1 METKAFIIT
10 TVCTSF
16 FPDIFG
22 SVKPY
27 GINETCGQV
36 SISNADVSGTYT
48 EATGSL
54 ELTFKKDAEHMDILI
69 FKNGKVCEKDK
80 KQYVSKDDTEVY
92 QISDYGTGIYT
103 VCTGRNGTLKI
114 VGTIVHQ

>member
-1 METKAFIIT
+1 MTTRAIILLT
-10 TVCTSF
+10 ICTLSNL
-16 FPDIFG
+16 DMDAR
-22 SVKPY
+22 VKPY
-27 GINETCGQV
+27 GIDDDEDV
-36 SISNADVSGTYT
+36 LKISNADVSGTYT

-54 ELTFKKDAEHMDILI
+54 EITFKKDAEHMDILI

-80 KQYVSKDDTEVY
+80 KQNVSKDDTEIY
-92 QISDYGTGIYT
+92 QISDYGIGIYT